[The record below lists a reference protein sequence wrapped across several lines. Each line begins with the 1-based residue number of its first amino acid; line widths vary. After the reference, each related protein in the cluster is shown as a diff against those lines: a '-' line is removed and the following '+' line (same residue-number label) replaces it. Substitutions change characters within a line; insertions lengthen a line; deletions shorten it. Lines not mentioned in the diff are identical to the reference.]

1 MSGRRAVLPSGR
13 AGVYRASD
21 GKRWDAYV
29 LDKDDL
35 ILLGT
40 YATIRAADAA
50 RDEYW
55 KRTMKSQLRTTA
67 PATISTPA

>member
-1 MSGRRAVLPSGR
+1 MSSKHAVLPSGR

-29 LDKDDL
+29 LDTDL

-40 YATIRAADAA
+40 YPSIRAADAA
-50 RDEYW
+50 RDKYW
-55 KRTMKSQLRTTA
+55 QAKKGKVDRRPVRNSRKA
-67 PATISTPA
+67 V